1 MRKNFKARMTARNMN
16 ITEYNKETLIR
27 LMIFASQIGELN
39 PNEAKKTIDLS
50 RRWEI
55 TNLSE
60 INSVQSLKRLKETGW
75 LEQQDISDYIAI
87 LVDILSQSDFFD
99 IQQELIST

>member
-1 MRKNFKARMTARNMN
+1 MRKNFKARMTAKNMN

-39 PNEAKKTIDLS
+39 SNEAKRTIDLS
-50 RRWEI
+50 RKWEI

-60 INSVQSLKRLKETGW
+60 INSVRSLKRLKETAPHF
-75 LEQQDISDYIAI
+75 LHPHLLQLSKSKNKLYICT
-87 LVDILSQSDFFD
+87 L
-99 IQQELIST
+99 

>member
-1 MRKNFKARMTARNMN
+1 MTAKNMN

-39 PNEAKKTIDLS
+39 SNETKRTIELS
-50 RRWEI
+50 RKWKI

-60 INSVQSLKRLKETGW
+60 INSVRSLKRLKETGW
-75 LEQQDISDYIAI
+75 LE
-87 LVDILSQSDFFD
+87 
-99 IQQELIST
+99 

>member
-39 PNEAKKTIDLS
+39 PNEAKKNN
-50 RRWEI
+50 RF
-55 TNLSE
+55 
-60 INSVQSLKRLKETGW
+60 V
-75 LEQQDISDYIAI
+75 
-87 LVDILSQSDFFD
+87 
-99 IQQELIST
+99 